1 MATLPAA
8 SPSGDP
14 LLTAARWLLWF
25 LIGILSFGVV
35 MMGIGIAAILTV
47 QRGEVLAKIA
57 AAGAPASAYGLVI
70 LGFLLLAGLMALTA
84 RLLFELRNIVESVR
98 EDDPFR
104 PENADRLQR
113 MGWLALG
120 GKGLWIAVVAIAHW
134 AARFVEPTRGLP
146 QMNLL
151 SGILLIL
158 ILFILARVFRV
169 GAAMRDDLEGTV

>member
-1 MATLPAA
+1 MDSIET
-8 SPSGDP
+8 SPRGDP
-14 LLTAARWLLWF
+14 LLTSARWLLWF

-47 QRGEVLAKIA
+47 QRPEVMAKIA
-57 AAGAPASAYGLVI
+57 AVGAPPSAYGIVI
-70 LGFLLLAGLMALTA
+70 LGFILIAALMAMTA
-84 RLLFELRNIVESVR
+84 RLLMELRNIVESVR
-98 EDDPFR
+98 DDDPFR

-120 GKGLWIAVVAIAHW
+120 GKIIWVAVVAIAHW
-134 AARFVEPTRGLP
+134 AARFIEPERGLP

-151 SGILLIL
+151 SGVLLIL